1 MTVVLI
7 TGDDPTLV
15 AQSLRT
21 TVIELLGDG
30 DRSLM
35 VEEVSEEQYRGDGSN
50 EADLTPLVNA
60 AQTPPF
66 LTARRIVI
74 GRNLAMFTKGEQVK
88 GLVQWFESPLDTTDL
103 ILVWEKGSSSTRLG
117 AVPKALKEALKSAR
131 AQEINAAPSGKARKG
146 LLAEKLAES
155 EVKLDA
161 GARQLLANV
170 VGDDVGRVDRILA
183 ALTSTF
189 GPGAKLDSNEVQPFL
204 GEKSDVP
211 PWELT
216 DAIDSGDIG
225 TALEKLG
232 RMTRGGERHPLQL
245 MATLQSHYQRALA
258 LDGASASSE
267 KEAAAILGIKGST
280 FPAKK
285 AMNLSRNL
293 GSSGVA
299 AAVHLLADADI
310 DLRGGT
316 AVPADAVMEVL
327 VARLS
332 RLASRR

>member
-7 TGDDPTLV
+7 TGDDATLV
-15 AQSLRT
+15 AQSLRAS
-21 TVIELLGDG
+21 VNELLGDG

-35 VEEVSEEQYRGDGSN
+35 VEEVAEEHYKGDGAN
-50 EADLTPLVNA
+50 EPDLAPLVNA

-74 GRNLAMFTKGEQVK
+74 GRNLAMFTKGDQVK
-88 GLVQWFESPLDTTDL
+88 GLVEWFENPLDSTDL
-103 ILVWEKGSSSTRLG
+103 VLVWEKASSSTRLG
-117 AVPKALKEALKSAR
+117 AIPKTLKEALKSAG
-131 AQEINAAPSGKARKG
+131 AQEINAAPSGKGRKG
-146 LLAEKLAES
+146 LLAEKLGEAD
-155 EVKLDA
+155 VKLDP
-161 GARQLLANV
+161 GARQLIASV
-170 VGDDVGRVDRILA
+170 VGDDVGRVEGILA
-183 ALTSTF
+183 SLVSTF
-189 GPGAKLDSNEVQPFL
+189 GPGTKLGPNEVQPFL

-232 RMTRGGERHPLQL
+232 RMTRGGERHPLQV

-258 LDGASASSE
+258 LDGASIRNE
-267 KEAAAILGIKGST
+267 KDAAAILGMKGST

-285 AMNLSRNL
+285 AMTLSRNL
-293 GSSGVA
+293 GGTGIA
-299 AAVHLLADADI
+299 KAVHLLADADI

-316 AVPADAVMEVL
+316 AVPAEAVMEVL
-327 VARLS
+327 VARLARLS
-332 RLASRR
+332 R